1 MYGSI
6 IVSNRVVRKII
17 AILVFVFAG
26 LGAFAQT
33 ATDFPQF
40 GNELLTLE
48 NKIEIYPNPSTDFLN
63 ITIHNSTLESTK
75 VIVHNIIGSKFETNV
90 EEIDVNTYQVDVRDL
105 PPGYYLVSI
114 KDPSED
120 FSQTFKFLKR

>member
-1 MYGSI
+1 MARLLCL
-6 IVSNRVVRKII
+6 NRVVKKIL

-26 LGAFAQT
+26 LGSFAQS

-40 GNELLTLE
+40 GNEMLSIE

-63 ITIHNSTLESTK
+63 ITIHNSTLKSTR

-90 EEIDVNTYQVDVRDL
+90 EKIDVNTYQVDVRDL
-105 PPGYYLVSI
+105 PPGYYLVSV
-114 KDPSED
+114 KDPTED